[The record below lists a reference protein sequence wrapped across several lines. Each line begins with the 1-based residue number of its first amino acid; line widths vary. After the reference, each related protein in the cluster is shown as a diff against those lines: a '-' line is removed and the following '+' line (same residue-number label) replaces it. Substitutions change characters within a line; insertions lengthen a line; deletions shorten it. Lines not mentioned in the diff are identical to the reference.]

1 MEGRDHVQGTRDSAR
16 QKYHHGSLGAAKK
29 KITMLYQTRP
39 VQTDIS
45 KWKTFFKR
53 MRKLHTRC
61 TLKCFVIPA
70 VDRTLVVNNSPEGGE
85 FPLSVTW
92 STCRRLR
99 RLGVS
104 LTSHSNRL
112 PGNVW
117 RHHIALNPLQVLCIT
132 MQNREQCAV
141 SCILL
146 PALESNADTFTLTV
160 FPYPIC
166 IISWGVWIHTSKNW
180 AE

>member
-1 MEGRDHVQGTRDSAR
+1 MNKESSTRWELYRHISFLMKVDVNGRQGPRAGNSGLGET
-16 QKYHHGSLGAAKK
+16 KYRHGSLGPQKE
-29 KITMLYQTRP
+29 ITVLHQTRP
-39 VQTDIS
+39 VQTDMS
-45 KWKTFFKR
+45 RWKTYFKR
-53 MRKLHTRC
+53 MRKLHTRY

-70 VDRTLVVNNSPEGGE
+70 VDRTWVAKNSPEGGE

-117 RHHIALNPLQVLCIT
+117 RHHIGL
-132 MQNREQCAV
+132 
-141 SCILL
+141 
-146 PALESNADTFTLTV
+146 
-160 FPYPIC
+160 
-166 IISWGVWIHTSKNW
+166 VWILCKFC
-180 AE
+180 A